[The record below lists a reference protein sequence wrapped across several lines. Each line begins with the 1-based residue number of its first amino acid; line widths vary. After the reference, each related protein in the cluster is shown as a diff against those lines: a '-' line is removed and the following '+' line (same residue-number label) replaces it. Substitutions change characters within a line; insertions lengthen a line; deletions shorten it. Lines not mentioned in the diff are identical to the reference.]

1 MQRVLVIYMLL
12 IGSIGY
18 AQNNLDIETIADSL
32 ALQLELE
39 EKGFSYFSD
48 STYVKDLSYDER
60 RSLPKDLNEKYSGA
74 EFTYVDN
81 LKKPPKTEKPKENV
95 QKRTKQNQS
104 FAKGFSYFMANI
116 FPFLLAVVVILI
128 LLRSFLDIS
137 FNFGGVRKLEKNK
150 ASKLVSEE
158 ENIHETDLNALLS
171 KAIKEKDYRLAT
183 RYYYLSL
190 LKLLSDT
197 ELITYDKDKTNSE
210 YLFELKD
217 TTMRSHFSYL
227 SYIYNYVWYGEFT
240 VDELKFS
247 AIESKYKSFLKTI
260 K

>member
-1 MQRVLVIYMLL
+1 MQKVLVICMLL

-18 AQNNLDIETIADSL
+18 SQDTLDNILADSL
-32 ALQLELE
+32 ALQLEAE

-48 STYVKDLSYDER
+48 STYVKDLNYDER
-60 RSLPKDLNEKYSGA
+60 RSLPEDLNEKYSGA

-81 LKKPPKTEKPKENV
+81 LKKPDKPENPEEEV
-95 QKRTKQNQS
+95 QKKSKRNQS
-104 FAKGFSYFMANI
+104 FAKGFAYFMSNI

-128 LLRSFLDIS
+128 LLRSFLDIN
-137 FNFGGVRKLEKNK
+137 FNFKGVRKLEKNK

-158 ENIHETDLNALLS
+158 EDIHEADLSSLIS

-190 LKLLSDT
+190 LKRLSDT
-197 ELITYDKDKTNSE
+197 ELIHYDKDKTNSE

-247 AIESKYKSFLKTI
+247 TIENKYKSFLKTL